1 MPGPFQLTVGL
12 DLRPQTTGAVQYAV
26 WMCKAASLH
35 SSGHLHFAHVIEPDA
50 MVELI
55 RHADERT
62 MLGAFKQRG
71 KEILDEIE
79 HGEHLHAPEVLAG
92 DAVELLED
100 VARKQGS
107 AALVISRRAA
117 SRAGLTLERL
127 GGVARRL
134 LRRLKQP
141 VIVVPPDL
149 LASKV
154 GSGPVV
160 VAVDFTEDSVRALA
174 WARTVAATLQRPL
187 RLVHFADVPDQAG
200 YAGLV
205 QAERWE
211 ELSNEVLDRGRERM
225 RKFVTEQGLGEIDT
239 MVVRGPV
246 LPAISDYANQ
256 SQACLIV
263 TGSGHHG
270 MLHRI
275 VVPSVASETAAMSP
289 VPVAVVP

>member
-1 MPGPFQLTVGL
+1 MLGPFQLTIGL
-12 DLRPQTTGAVQYAV
+12 DLRPQTTGAVQYAM

-35 SSGHLHFAHVIEPDA
+35 CSGHLHFVHVIEPDA

-71 KEILDEIE
+71 KELLDEVA

-92 DAVELLED
+92 DAVELLEEA
-100 VARKQGS
+100 ARKQGS
-107 AALVISRRAA
+107 TALVIARRA
-117 SRAGLTLERL
+117 SSTSGMTLERL
-127 GGVARRL
+127 GSVARRM

-141 VIVVPPDL
+141 TIVVPPDL
-149 LASKV
+149 LMSKV

-160 VAVDFTEDSVRALA
+160 VAVDFTEDSARAVA
-174 WARTVAATLQRPL
+174 WARSVAATIGRPL
-187 RLVHFADVPDQAG
+187 QLVHCADVPDQTG
-200 YAGLV
+200 YAGLI

-211 ELSNEVLDRGRERM
+211 ELSREVLERGRERM
-225 RKFVTEQGLGEIDT
+225 SKFVAEQQLGEIDT
-239 MVVRGPV
+239 VVVRGPA
-246 LPAISDYANQ
+246 LPTIAQQATKVG
-256 SQACLIV
+256 ACLLV

-275 VVPSVASETAAMSP
+275 VVPSVASETAAMSTM
-289 VPVAVVP
+289 PVAVVP

>member
-12 DLRPQTTGAVQYAV
+12 DFRPQTTGAIQYAL

-35 SSGHLHFAHVIEPDA
+35 PSGHLHFVHVIEPEA

-55 RHADERT
+55 RHADEQT
-62 MLGAFKQRG
+62 MLGAFRQRG
-71 KEILDEIE
+71 KEILDEVA
-79 HGEHLHAPEVLAG
+79 HGEHLHPPEVLAG

-100 VARKQGS
+100 AARKHGS
-107 AALVISRRAA
+107 TALMISRRAT
-117 SRAGLTLERL
+117 SKSGMTLERL
-127 GGVARRL
+127 GAVARRL

-141 VIVVPPDL
+141 IIVVPPDL
-149 LASKV
+149 LMSKV
-154 GSGPVV
+154 GSGPVI
-160 VAVDFTEDSVRALA
+160 VATDFTEDSVRALA
-174 WARTVAATLQRPL
+174 WARPVAATMGKPL

-205 QAERWE
+205 AAERWD
-211 ELSNEVLDRGRERM
+211 ELSNEVLDHGRERM
-225 RKFVTEQGLGEIDT
+225 RKFVAEQQLGEIDT
-239 MVVRGPV
+239 AVVRGPV
-246 LPAISDYANQ
+246 LPVIAEYANQ
-256 SQACLIV
+256 AGACLLV

-275 VVPSVASETAAMSP
+275 VVPSVASETAAMSN

>member
-1 MPGPFQLTVGL
+1 MSGPFQLTVGL
-12 DLRPQTTGAVQYAV
+12 DLRPQTTGAVQYAL
-26 WMCKAASLH
+26 WMCKAPSLQP
-35 SSGHLHFAHVIEPDA
+35 SWHLHFIHVIEPDA

-62 MLGAFKQRG
+62 MLGAFRQRG
-71 KEILDEIE
+71 KEILDEVA

-92 DAVELLED
+92 DAVELLEE
-100 VARKQGS
+100 VAKKQGS
-107 AALVISRRAA
+107 TALMISRRAA
-117 SRAGLTLERL
+117 SRAGMTLERL
-127 GGVARRL
+127 GAVARRL
-134 LRRLKQP
+134 LRRLEQP
-141 VIVVPPDL
+141 TIVVPPDL
-149 LASKV
+149 LASRV

-160 VAVDFTEDSVRALA
+160 VAVDFSEDSARAVA
-174 WARTVAATLQRPL
+174 WARTVAETVRRPL
-187 RLVHFADVPDQAG
+187 RLVHFADIPDQAG

-211 ELSNEVLDRGRERM
+211 ELSNEILDRGRERM
-225 RKFVTEQGLGEIDT
+225 RKFVVEQRLGEVDT

-246 LPAISDYANQ
+246 LPAVADYANE
-256 SQACLIV
+256 SAACLLV

-275 VVPSVASETAAMSP
+275 VVPSVASETAAMSS